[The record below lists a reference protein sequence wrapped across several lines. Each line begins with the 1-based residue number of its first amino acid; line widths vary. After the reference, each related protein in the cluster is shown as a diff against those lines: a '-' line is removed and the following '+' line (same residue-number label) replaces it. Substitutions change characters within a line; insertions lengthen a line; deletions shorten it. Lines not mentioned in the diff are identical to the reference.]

1 MKMNQLISEFSIFTT
16 NEEEKLLN
24 SLTNDVRP
32 LQSFSEREQAIIEN
46 LNRKSLVSKIFTKN
60 QCWVMKNGE
69 L

>member
-1 MKMNQLISEFSIFTT
+1 MKINQLISDFSIFTT

-46 LNRKSLVSKIFTKN
+46 LNRKSLVSKVFTKN

>member
-1 MKMNQLISEFSIFTT
+1 MNQLISEFSIFTT

>member
-46 LNRKSLVSKIFTKN
+46 LNRKSLVSKVFTKN